1 MRKLVYLFLLWTP
14 LIQAQEIF
22 KKPFFLMGCD
32 FEITVVAQNQ
42 SEANRAFDLAESEI
56 IRIENLISS
65 WKSNSQTSS
74 INQNSGLKPVKV
86 DAELI
91 QLIQRSLAISKL
103 TDGAFDISYAA
114 MDRIWQFDG
123 SMNRLPSKT
132 EIEASVRKVGYQ
144 NIDIN
149 LEENTVF
156 LKEKGMR
163 IGFGGIGKGYAA
175 DRAKSIL
182 QEKGFDSG
190 IINAS
195 GDMIVWGL
203 MPNGNPWK
211 VAITNPLAKEKAFAL
226 LAVNNQAIVTSGDYE
241 KYVEIEGERYSH
253 IIDPRNGMPTKGII
267 SVTVLAPQ
275 AELADALATSVFV
288 MGSQT
293 GLDRINQLPQ
303 VECIIV
309 QTDGS
314 ILQSNNIQLETK

>member
-1 MRKLVYLFLLWTP
+1 
-14 LIQAQEIF
+14 
-22 KKPFFLMGCD
+22 MGCD
-32 FEITVVAQNQ
+32 FEITVVAPNQ

-56 IRIENLISS
+56 TRIENLISS
-65 WKSNSQTSS
+65 WKTNSQTSS
-74 INQNSGLKPVKV
+74 INQNSGVKAVEV

-123 SMNRLPSKT
+123 SMEQLPSKT

-144 NIDIN
+144 NIEVS

-175 DRAKSIL
+175 DRAKKIL

-195 GDMIVWGL
+195 GDMSAWGL
-203 MPNGNPWK
+203 MPSGNPWK
-211 VAITNPLAKEKAFAL
+211 VAITNPLAKEKSFAL
-226 LAVNNQAIVTSGDYE
+226 LPIKNQAIVTSGDYE
-241 KYVEIEGERYSH
+241 KYVEIAGERYSH
-253 IIDPRNGMPTKGII
+253 IIDPRSGMPTKGIV
-267 SVTVLAPQ
+267 SVTVIAPK
-275 AELADALATSVFV
+275 AELADALATAVFV

-293 GLDRINQLPQ
+293 GLDRINQIPK

-314 ILQSNNIQLETK
+314 IVQSNNIQLETK